1 MKKRKPSTARY
12 QQRRL
17 RRGHGPEP
25 SEHGADVHEC
35 MPAVGGEQLNGVNI
49 DGREDHAD
57 GELPDTGQRNYSIRC
72 WGHWLYYLIIFV
84 VAHFILI
91 TFKKKVNFFPHP
103 FGVE

>member
-1 MKKRKPSTARY
+1 
-12 QQRRL
+12 
-17 RRGHGPEP
+17 
-25 SEHGADVHEC
+25 

-91 TFKKKVNFFPHP
+91 TFKKKDNFFLILLGLNDDELL
-103 FGVE
+103 FGINYLQ